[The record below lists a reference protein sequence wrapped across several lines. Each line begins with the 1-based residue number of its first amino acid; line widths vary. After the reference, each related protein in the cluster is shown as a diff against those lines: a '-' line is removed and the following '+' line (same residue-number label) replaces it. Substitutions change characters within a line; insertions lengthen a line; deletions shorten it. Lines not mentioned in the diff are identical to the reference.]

1 MAITIRRNYSHLFSS
16 LFEGSISD
24 KVLVRQSGLLPLLQP
39 GDQLM
44 AYKGF
49 VIQDLLNPLGCKVI
63 LPSVLSNKKQFSKS
77 DLHESK
83 KKKKIHINLRVYVER
98 AIRRVKEFH
107 YFHKVIPLNFAG
119 SI

>member
-1 MAITIRRNYSHLFSS
+1 MA
-16 LFEGSISD
+16 D
-24 KVLVRQSGLLPLLQP
+24 
-39 GDQLM
+39 
-44 AYKGF
+44 KGF
-49 VIQDLLNPLGCKVI
+49 VIQDLLNPLGCKGI

-83 KKKKIHINLRVYVER
+83 KKKIHNLRVYVER

>member
-1 MAITIRRNYSHLFSS
+1 MA
-16 LFEGSISD
+16 D
-24 KVLVRQSGLLPLLQP
+24 
-39 GDQLM
+39 
-44 AYKGF
+44 KGF

-63 LPSVLSNKKQFSKS
+63 LPPVLSNNKQFSKS

-83 KKKKIHINLRVYVER
+83 KKKIHNLRVYVER